1 MCTYQALYNYF
12 PSTASSQAIA
22 LASPYSSLRRIT
34 RLTTSRSA
42 LARIDCIGLDFTR
55 QYSDSTPPKPRTA
68 VIEQKDDDD
77 DAPNQPQV
85 VSALGDLLTSY
96 TSSQKFKP
104 IEPTQ
109 HAPKSRSKEA
119 RLVTKF
125 EPIFRTYDPK
135 DTPAARWRSRL
146 VLGAR
151 KEAFQ
156 NPHESQR
163 TGIKL
168 GSAIVFQQHHKKLLE
183 SPTPAGFARFIRPD
197 WNPDGRKMR
206 SFVQILTTPTADTPG
221 TTLILHF
228 DNKRYLI
235 GSLAEGTQRACVQM
249 GARLL
254 KVSECFLTGRTEWTN
269 TGGMIGMILTLA
281 DSSASSAAASLEDAL
296 RKVRGRAKRLGV
308 LDDPERMQELED
320 QAKKEA
326 SNSLTIFGPPN
337 LNHTLAT
344 ARRFVFRKG
353 MPINIHE
360 IRENGLPRQT
370 PQDDDWTPFWADD
383 QVKVW
388 SMSIL
393 PTSDAPQSR
402 SASISP
408 LKRSFDEMRAGDD
421 GNMVQINGDLTQ
433 EDRDY
438 LTVKAVV
445 GEMFNSSWRLDTL
458 YETPLSQVKLPATIF
473 IRDAT
478 TNKLQKYTGPL
489 PNDPNNPVPNP
500 DLIVLVRKPWPG
512 ALVTDLPETK
522 PAKEAISYIFRNH
535 MQRGKFRP
543 EKATARGV
551 KKGLDFSK
559 LTKGESVM
567 NDKGEMVAP
576 EEVMDPSRVGGGIA
590 VIDLPGPEYIENLVA
605 RPEWR
610 EPKVMEGVGA
620 VIWLCGKNVATNA
633 KLHSFMKEFS
643 HLEHIVSSPDYCPN
657 NIALDSVAG
666 STIRLK
672 RVDPARYVV
681 PVHDAEGQSVQQY
694 GGNANFL
701 ETRQSQPLPEK
712 VHIAVRGQTV
722 QLEPSIEFQTKDA
735 IPTLDVEAAAA
746 EIPEDVMQEATKAHD
761 LIKTLDSETMEWLN
775 TLPPDAEKAEVIT
788 LGTGSAL
795 PSKYRNVSATL
806 VRVPGWGNILLD
818 AGENTLGQLKRVF
831 APAEL
836 TEVLRELRLLVISHM
851 HADHQLGTT
860 SIIKAWYEEVHS
872 SKPAEPISQSA
883 EWDEILAPRDRLA
896 VISEPAMQHWL
907 YEYSFVEDYGYS
919 RLAPLS
925 LHAADLRKGH
935 KSRLAWHIPPS
946 QLKNLSTR
954 DYQDKL
960 DDHVVPASALD
971 LKDLQAVPVKHCHG
985 ARAVSITTPS
995 GFKVSYSG
1003 DCRPSEAFATIGKGS
1018 TVCIHEATFDD
1029 ELQGDADAKNHSTTS
1044 EALDIA
1050 QKMNARA
1057 CVLTH
1062 FSQRYQKVPVLE
1074 RSEGEPDD
1082 VLPTNSAADVLAGDE
1097 STNPEDETSGPLED
1111 AAATFP
1117 DQQTSNG
1124 DTGKQY
1130 ELPNKFAQ
1138 TKPEAVKFKLQSDMK
1153 VAVAFDYMRVKV
1165 GDIWQMEKFTPALLK
1180 LFEEETKEIAEAG
1193 DGGAKVNVKGQQ
1205 GHKGKD
1211 KQKQKDKAKSQR
1223 RN

>member
-1 MCTYQALYNYF
+1 
-12 PSTASSQAIA
+12 
-22 LASPYSSLRRIT
+22 
-34 RLTTSRSA
+34 
-42 LARIDCIGLDFTR
+42 
-55 QYSDSTPPKPRTA
+55 
-68 VIEQKDDDD
+68 
-77 DAPNQPQV
+77 
-85 VSALGDLLTSY
+85 
-96 TSSQKFKP
+96 
-104 IEPTQ
+104 
-109 HAPKSRSKEA
+109 
-119 RLVTKF
+119 
-125 EPIFRTYDPK
+125 
-135 DTPAARWRSRL
+135 
-146 VLGAR
+146 
-151 KEAFQ
+151 
-156 NPHESQR
+156 
-163 TGIKL
+163 
-168 GSAIVFQQHHKKLLE
+168 
-183 SPTPAGFARFIRPD
+183 
-197 WNPDGRKMR
+197 MR

-281 DSSASSAAASLEDAL
+281 DSSASSAASSLEDAM
-296 RKVRGRAKRLGV
+296 RKAQSKAKRMGV
-308 LDDPERMQELED
+308 LDNPEKMQELED

-326 SNSLTIFGPPN
+326 TNSLTIFGPPN

-360 IRENGLPRQT
+360 IRDNGLPEQK
-370 PQDDDWTPFWADD
+370 PENDEWTPFWAD
-383 QVKVW
+383 QNVKVW
-388 SMSIL
+388 SMSVQ
-393 PTSDAPQSR
+393 PAADKAQAR
-402 SASISP
+402 SSSISP
-408 LKRSFDEMRAGDD
+408 LKRSFDEMRAGDE
-421 GNMVQINGDLTQ
+421 GNVVQINGDLAQ

-458 YETPLSQVKLPATIF
+458 YETALSQVKLPATIF
-473 IRDAT
+473 VRDPE
-478 TNKLQKYTGPL
+478 TNKIQKYTGPL
-489 PNDPNNPVPNP
+489 PNDPKNPPPNP
-500 DLIVLVRKPWPG
+500 NLTVLVRKPWPG
-512 ALVTDLPETK
+512 ALVNSLPETK

-543 EKATARGV
+543 EKAKARGI
-551 KKGLDFSK
+551 KPGIDFSK
-559 LTKGESVM
+559 LTKGESVQ
-567 NDKGEMVAP
+567 NDKGETVTP

-590 VIDLPGPEYIENLVA
+590 VIDLPGPDYIDNLIA

-610 EPKVMEGVGA
+610 EQKVMEGVGA
-620 VIWLCGKNVATNA
+620 VMWLCGKAVATDA
-633 KLHSFMKEFS
+633 RIHAFMKEFS

-657 NIALDSVAG
+657 NIALDSVAA

-672 RVDPARYVV
+672 KVDPARYVV
-681 PVHDAEGQSVQQY
+681 PVHDVEGESPQQY
-694 GGNANFL
+694 GGSADAH
-701 ETRQSQPLPEK
+701 EQSKKTPLPDK
-712 VHIAVRGQTV
+712 VHVASRGQSI
-722 QLEPSIEFQTKDA
+722 QLEPAIEFQNKDV
-735 IPTLDVEAAAA
+735 IPLLNIDAAAA
-746 EIPEDVMQEATKAHD
+746 EIPEEVMQEASKAQQAASSPD
-761 LIKTLDSETMEWLN
+761 AEAAKWLQ
-775 TLPPDAEKAEVIT
+775 TLPPGAEKAEVIT

-795 PSKYRNVSATL
+795 PSKYRNVSSTL

-831 APAEL
+831 SPAEL
-836 TEVLRELRLLVISHM
+836 KAILHGLRMLVISHM

-860 SIIKAWYEEVHS
+860 SIIKEWYEEVHA
-872 SKPAEPISQSA
+872 SKPAERISQSA

-896 VISEPAMQHWL
+896 VLSEPAMQHWL

-925 LHAADLRKGH
+925 LHTADVRKGIS
-935 KSRLAWHIPPS
+935 SRLGWFIPPS
-946 QLKNLSTR
+946 QLSALSQQ
-954 DYQDKL
+954 DYQNKL
-960 DDHVVPASALD
+960 DDHVVPLSALN
-971 LKDLQAVPVKHCHG
+971 LKDLQAVGVKHCHG

-1003 DCRPSEAFATIGKGS
+1003 DCRPSEAFAQIGKGS

-1029 ELQGDADAKNHSTTS
+1029 ELQGDAEAKNHSTTS

-1074 RSEGEPDD
+1074 RGEDGPKD
-1082 VLPTNSAADVLAGDE
+1082 VLDTNSSADALMVDE
-1097 STNPEDETSGPLED
+1097 STNPEDEMSGPLED
-1111 AAATFP
+1111 VAATFP
-1117 DQQTSNG
+1117 DQQASNG
-1124 DTGKQY
+1124 GGGKQY
-1130 ELPNKFAQ
+1130 DIPSKFG
-1138 TKPEAVKFKLQSDMK
+1138 TSKPEAVKFKLQSDMK
-1153 VAVAFDYMRVKV
+1153 VAVAFDYMRVRV

-1180 LFEEETKEIAEAG
+1180 LFEEEAKEVAEAG
-1193 DGGAKVNVKGQQ
+1193 DGGSNVAVKGQQ

-1211 KQKQKDKAKSQR
+1211 KQKGKSQR